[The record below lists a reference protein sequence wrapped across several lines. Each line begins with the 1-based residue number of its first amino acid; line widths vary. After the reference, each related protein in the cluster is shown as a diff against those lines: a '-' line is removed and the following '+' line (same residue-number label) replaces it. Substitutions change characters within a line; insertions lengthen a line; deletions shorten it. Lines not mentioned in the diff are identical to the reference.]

1 MRTRKIPIFYLFT
14 TILLL
19 PKSSLR
25 VMKELERQEGGRV
38 REREEERERE
48 GECVCLC
55 GGVETERTEGWVFYI
70 CINKTNLFYY
80 RRLTAILNSPPHS
93 LSLSFSNIHT
103 RNQHCRQLWVNSAW
117 LCVSEKCVC
126 GCMSA
131 YERDS
136 GVTIVW
142 SNTI

>member
-55 GGVETERTEGWVFYI
+55 GGVETERTEG
-70 CINKTNLFYY
+70 
-80 RRLTAILNSPPHS
+80 
-93 LSLSFSNIHT
+93 
-103 RNQHCRQLWVNSAW
+103 
-117 LCVSEKCVC
+117 
-126 GCMSA
+126 
-131 YERDS
+131 
-136 GVTIVW
+136 
-142 SNTI
+142 